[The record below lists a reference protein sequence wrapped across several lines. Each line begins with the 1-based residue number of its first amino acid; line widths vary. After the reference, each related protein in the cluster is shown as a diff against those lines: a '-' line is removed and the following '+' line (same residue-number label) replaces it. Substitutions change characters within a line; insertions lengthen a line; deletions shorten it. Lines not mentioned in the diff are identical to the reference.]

1 MKFPSIP
8 KKGFCR
14 HRLTILKFIQKIME
28 LSLAET
34 IFKRIKW
41 QESRMINIKTFYMST
56 VIKLGVVDRGIYT
69 QIKEKKSEINP
80 YNTQLMFDQV
90 LKTVR

>member
-1 MKFPSIP
+1 
-8 KKGFCR
+8 
-14 HRLTILKFIQKIME
+14 
-28 LSLAET
+28 
-34 IFKRIKW
+34 
-41 QESRMINIKTFYMST
+41 MINIKTFYMST